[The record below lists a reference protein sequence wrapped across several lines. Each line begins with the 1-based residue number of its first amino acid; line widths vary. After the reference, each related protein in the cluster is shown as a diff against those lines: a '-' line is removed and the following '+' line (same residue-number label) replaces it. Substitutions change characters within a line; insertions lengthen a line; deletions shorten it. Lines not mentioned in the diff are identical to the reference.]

1 MRPSRSASVL
11 MLSVESQL
19 SDYRTFWRARE
30 SVLDARLR
38 LPDDRGVAHIVDDL
52 QDAIAGHR
60 PAKGPRRDQAGRA
73 RLLHPAGFEWKGPS
87 GF

>member
-1 MRPSRSASVL
+1 M
-11 MLSVESQL
+11 L

-73 RLLHPAGFEWKGPS
+73 PRWRLLEARRPGVDIIAGASLAPPR
-87 GF
+87 